1 MDEITLKRT
10 LSHAQKRLLVFVS
23 GCLLGA
29 AFFLAIYGF
38 KVMDVQYVDWLMT
51 GGDTTQHYLG
61 WVFFR
66 NSPWHFPIGLVD
78 GLAYP
83 ALTSVMYTDSIP
95 LFSLFFKLLS
105 PILPE
110 TFQFFGIWGIMAFM
124 LQGGISSLIIY
135 KIKASMPVALIG
147 SVFFII
153 SPPVLQR
160 MYGHTALAGHFMILL
175 PIAVWF
181 YQDVFKKGYREYI
194 VWGALGILAVSIHGY
209 FVPMIGGFLCGYL
222 LDNYILQGFNWKK
235 IASLLGI
242 YLGCVLATMFILG
255 AFHGDASMTTGFD
268 PHSSNLNALFNS
280 MGYSIFLP
288 ELPVGAKQHE
298 GFAYLGFGMLLM
310 AAVAVAVSIIQPI
323 MPKNRTGAKPL
334 KGEKAKH
341 RQGRSAPKW
350 EQHTVEKSY
359 LMVCLVL
366 VAAVFFLLS
375 VGPADRS
382 RMRLIIGMRQFILMF
397 RAHGRFIWC
406 TMYVIMLGVIRC
418 ISSKTSFR
426 TGMTL
431 LLCCATLQTVDLSGR
446 MRGINDTFNRV
457 VTYESKTIT
466 SEKWEDIARKY
477 RHLVILPYGGEIANN
492 MDNIFEFALFAGSHG
507 MTVNQMYLARRS
519 EESYSAAEL
528 EHNNQMAEG
537 TASADT
543 LFILEGSLL
552 QDGVPKLELG
562 MLDGYVLGSKSKIDG
577 I

>member
-181 YQDVFKKGYREYI
+181 YQDVFKKGY
-194 VWGALGILAVSIHGY
+194 
-209 FVPMIGGFLCGYL
+209 
-222 LDNYILQGFNWKK
+222 
-235 IASLLGI
+235 
-242 YLGCVLATMFILG
+242 
-255 AFHGDASMTTGFD
+255 
-268 PHSSNLNALFNS
+268 
-280 MGYSIFLP
+280 
-288 ELPVGAKQHE
+288 
-298 GFAYLGFGMLLM
+298 
-310 AAVAVAVSIIQPI
+310 
-323 MPKNRTGAKPL
+323 
-334 KGEKAKH
+334 
-341 RQGRSAPKW
+341 
-350 EQHTVEKSY
+350 
-359 LMVCLVL
+359 
-366 VAAVFFLLS
+366 
-375 VGPADRS
+375 
-382 RMRLIIGMRQFILMF
+382 
-397 RAHGRFIWC
+397 
-406 TMYVIMLGVIRC
+406 
-418 ISSKTSFR
+418 
-426 TGMTL
+426 
-431 LLCCATLQTVDLSGR
+431 
-446 MRGINDTFNRV
+446 
-457 VTYESKTIT
+457 
-466 SEKWEDIARKY
+466 
-477 RHLVILPYGGEIANN
+477 
-492 MDNIFEFALFAGSHG
+492 
-507 MTVNQMYLARRS
+507 
-519 EESYSAAEL
+519 
-528 EHNNQMAEG
+528 
-537 TASADT
+537 
-543 LFILEGSLL
+543 
-552 QDGVPKLELG
+552 
-562 MLDGYVLGSKSKIDG
+562 
-577 I
+577 